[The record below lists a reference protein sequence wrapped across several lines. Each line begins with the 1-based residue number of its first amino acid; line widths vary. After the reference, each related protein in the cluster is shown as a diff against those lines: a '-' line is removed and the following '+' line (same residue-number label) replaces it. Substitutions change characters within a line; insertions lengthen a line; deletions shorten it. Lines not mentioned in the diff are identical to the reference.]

1 MIALQIENTGSFMSK
16 LLRSECFDL
25 FLLEEAVIRKAA
37 TWKIDGHMNRAFL
50 AAQREAEGKPAEAD
64 DPDMI
69 PWSEVRPWCFDL
81 IKGKTA
87 PTLMR
92 FTLRLSPEEAEA
104 VFTPEN
110 AAAQEGEQAVSFDYL
125 INVTY
130 EKAVLKIVTGI
141 AMNGF
146 SMDLSLRKDADRRW
160 DDFIREMMEANMI
173 RFQEL
178 T

>member
-37 TWKIDGHMNRAFL
+37 TWKIDGHMNHAFL
-50 AAQREAEGKPAEAD
+50 AAQREAEGLPEETAG
-64 DPDMI
+64 PDMI

-87 PTLMR
+87 PTMMR
-92 FTLRLSPEEAEA
+92 FTLRLSPEEADA
-104 VFTPEN
+104 VFSPD
-110 AAAQEGEQAVSFDYL
+110 AAGTQEGEQAISFDYP

-141 AMNGF
+141 AVNGF
-146 SMDLSLRKDADRRW
+146 SMDLSLRRDADRRW

>member
-1 MIALQIENTGSFMSK
+1 MTN
-16 LLRSECFDL
+16 LL
-25 FLLEEAVIRKAA
+25 
-37 TWKIDGHMNRAFL
+37 
-50 AAQREAEGKPAEAD
+50 
-64 DPDMI
+64 
-69 PWSEVRPWCFDL
+69 
-81 IKGKTA
+81 
-87 PTLMR
+87 
-92 FTLRLSPEEAEA
+92 
-104 VFTPEN
+104 FTPEN
-110 AAAQEGEQAVSFDYL
+110 AAAQEDGQAVSFDYL

>member
-1 MIALQIENTGSFMSK
+1 
-16 LLRSECFDL
+16 
-25 FLLEEAVIRKAA
+25 
-37 TWKIDGHMNRAFL
+37 
-50 AAQREAEGKPAEAD
+50 
-64 DPDMI
+64 
-69 PWSEVRPWCFDL
+69 
-81 IKGKTA
+81 
-87 PTLMR
+87 MR
-92 FTLRLSPEEAEA
+92 FTLRLSPEEADA
-104 VFTPEN
+104 VFTPEG
-110 AAAQEGEQAVSFDYL
+110 AAPMEGEQAVSFDYL